1 MEEGEFRKTYNEIRE
16 LSCPFEK
23 TLLSRQCGCARAERF
38 NLAEREGVSCTAW
51 TAQKNCMTLLGLLR
65 DNARFALGLTAITG
79 PLPHG
84 NEVKVQT
91 GGLLGLQ
98 QAVHP
103 GLASPRVE
111 DIHALVVAGQ
121 QKFGSLER
129 LPFPD
134 IVKAISAYQ
143 GRRRRASRRPR
154 P

>member
-23 TLLSRQCGCARAERF
+23 TLLSRRCGCTRAERF
-38 NLAEREGVSCTAW
+38 NLAEREGISCTAW

-65 DNARFALGLTAITG
+65 DKARFALGLTAVPG

-84 NEVKVQT
+84 NEVKVQG
-91 GGLLGLQ
+91 GGLMGLQ

-103 GLASPRVE
+103 ELSSPRVE
-111 DIHALVVAGQ
+111 DIYDLVVAGQ

-129 LPFPD
+129 LPFTD
-134 IVKAISAYQ
+134 IVKTISAYQ
-143 GRRRRASRRPR
+143 GRRRRTARRPQ